1 MSVFDSILFWFNVIV
16 LFYFLAINSSYLA
29 FVIISS
35 FKVPGEYRRA
45 PLRGYEESS
54 TSPLWPGISLVVA
67 AYNEEAGI
75 VDSVRSMLELEY
87 PTFEV
92 VVVEDGSSDE
102 TFQRLQQEFDLW
114 PVPVVV
120 ENYVPT
126 IGRVKSVHIPRGG
139 ESLVVVRKENAGRRA
154 DASNVGIN
162 IARHELV
169 SIVDADCVMDRD
181 GLLRVAQPF
190 VNDPEGVVATGG
202 VIRVANGCEIERG
215 ELLATDMPDRWLPR
229 IQVVEYLRAFL
240 LGRVGWTA
248 INGLLIISGAFGL
261 FRRDVVIESGGFDL
275 DCMGEDAE
283 LVATIH
289 HRMRMERRPYRMM
302 LVPDTVNWTEVPETF
317 KVLGRQ
323 RRRWAQGLTELLIKH
338 RRMMFNPRYGR
349 VGLVVFPY
357 FLVFEVLGPFLEL
370 LGFVAVIL
378 GLIFGAINIP
388 FAILFFL
395 VAIGYGI
402 LVSLASVVID
412 DVTSETYR
420 GNRNLLILVAAS
432 FLENVGFRQ
441 IHAWWRIRGV
451 INGVLGKEST
461 WGNMTRKGLS
471 GGNRTGGVTRAE
483 SEGSSNG

>member
-1 MSVFDSILFWFNVIV
+1 MSVVDEILLWFNIIV
-16 LFYFLAINSSYLA
+16 LFYFLAINSSYLV
-29 FVIISS
+29 FVIISA
-35 FKVPGEYRRA
+35 FEVPSEYRRA
-45 PLRGYEESS
+45 PLRGYQESS

-92 VVVEDGSSDE
+92 VVVEDGSKDE
-102 TFQRLQQEFDLW
+102 TFARLAEEFDLRE
-114 PVPVVV
+114 VPVVV
-120 ENYVPT
+120 ESYVPT
-126 IGRVKSVHIPRGG
+126 IGQVKSVHVPRGG
-139 ESLVVVRKENAGRRA
+139 ENLVVVRKENAGRRA

-190 VNDPEGVVATGG
+190 VNDPEHVVATGG
-202 VIRVANGCEIERG
+202 VIRVANGCEIDRG
-215 ELLATDMPDRWLPR
+215 ELIATGMPDKWLPR

-261 FRRDVVIESGGFDL
+261 FRRDIVIESGGFDL

-289 HRMRMERRPYRMM
+289 HRMRNEKRPYRMM

-323 RRRWAQGLTELLIKH
+323 RRRWSQGLTELLIKH

-349 VGLVVFPY
+349 VGMVVLPY
-357 FLVFEVLGPFLEL
+357 FLLFEVLGPFLEL
-370 LGFVAVIL
+370 LGLVAVIL

-420 GNRNLLILVAAS
+420 GSRNLLLLVAAS
-432 FLENVGFRQ
+432 ILENVGFRQ

-451 INGVLGKEST
+451 VSGVLGRESS
-461 WGNMTRKGLS
+461 WGTMTRTGLS
-471 GGNRTGGVTRAE
+471 AKSKSAGPTTAGG
-483 SEGSSNG
+483 GS